1 VFKLNDPELAQRL
14 DEFRRADP
22 TSLSDEIALTRLL
35 AEAAVNEGHAGL
47 AGQLL
52 HVVGKLELLQISQ
65 QEKMGDLL
73 GRHALFA
80 VGNAICQALVEKL
93 SGLPNYEQIV
103 DLVIPAIESAIAT
116 AGREQKREP
125 LRLTQEVVP
134 Q

>member
-1 VFKLNDPELAQRL
+1 MFKLTNPDLAKRL
-14 DEFRRADP
+14 DEFRQADE

-52 HVVGKLELLQISQ
+52 HVVGKLQLLQVAQ

-80 VGNAICQALVEKL
+80 VGTAICEAIAQKL

-116 AGREQKREP
+116 AGREQPHEP
-125 LRLTQEVVP
+125 LRITQDVP
-134 Q
+134 SD